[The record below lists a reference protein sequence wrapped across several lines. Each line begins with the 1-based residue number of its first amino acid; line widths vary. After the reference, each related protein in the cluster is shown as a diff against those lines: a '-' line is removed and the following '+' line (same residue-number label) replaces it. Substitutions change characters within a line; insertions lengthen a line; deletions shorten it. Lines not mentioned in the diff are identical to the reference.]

1 VSRAL
6 AALAVTLVVAVT
18 AREGRAQTPAEQIA
32 RGVRAYQDL
41 DYDSAAA
48 LLRAALAPARAPA
61 LPDTD
66 RVRGLVYL
74 GATELF
80 REHRDSAA
88 AAFGRLLLL
97 APRYRPDQLVFP
109 PEVSSLFQE
118 VRLTTRAVVVSVPAV
133 TQIASAGDRF
143 VLWLYATS
151 YHPVD
156 VAILRTN
163 GVPLRGLYS
172 GGVGD
177 SLQVLWDG
185 RNDAGSP
192 PESGPYVLRVDSRG
206 SAGRVVRSVEVLLDV
221 AVVRGDTLPL
231 PPPPADSVLR
241 PEHTAPGS
249 GARALATGLAA
260 AATAIVL
267 PSLVAGG
274 SGAMGERFAV
284 AGALGAAGVV
294 GFQLQRRP
302 QPIPENIAANRALR
316 LGWQRQADSVRAQNA
331 ARRRDVRLDIRAG
344 AARVTESP

>member
-1 VSRAL
+1 VRRAVL
-6 AALAVTLVVAVT
+6 ALALLAAALAPRA
-18 AREGRAQTPAEQIA
+18 RAQTAAEELA
-32 RGVRAYQDL
+32 RGLRAYQNL

-48 LLRAALAPARAPA
+48 LLRAALEPARRPA
-61 LPDTD
+61 LSDSD

-74 GATELF
+74 GSTELF

-97 APRYRPDQLVFP
+97 EPRYRPDQLVFP

-118 VRLTTRAVVVSVPAV
+118 VRLTTRAVAVSVPAV
-133 TQIASAGDRF
+133 TQIASAGDQL
-143 VLWLYATS
+143 VVWLYATS

-156 VAILRTN
+156 VAVLRAN
-163 GVPLRGLYS
+163 GVPLRSLYS

-185 RNDAGSP
+185 RGDGGGP
-192 PESGPYVLRVDSRG
+192 VESGSYVLRVDSRG
-206 SAGRVVRSVEVLLDV
+206 SVGRVVRSVELALDV
-221 AVVRGDTLPL
+221 AVLRGDTLPL
-231 PPPPADSVLR
+231 PPPPADSLFLQER
-241 PEHTAPGS
+241 TAPGS
-249 GARALATGLAA
+249 GWRALATGLAA
-260 AATAIVL
+260 AVTVVVL

-302 QPIPENIAANRALR
+302 QPIPRNIAANQVLR
-316 LGWQRQADSVRAQNA
+316 LGWQRRADAVRMQNA
-331 ARRRDVRLDIRAG
+331 ARRRDVRLVVRAG
-344 AARVTESP
+344 PARLVDTP

>member
-1 VSRAL
+1 MVTLAL
-6 AALAVTLVVAVT
+6 ALLAAAT
-18 AREGRAQTPAEQIA
+18 ARQAQAQTPAEQLA
-32 RGVRAYQDL
+32 RGVRAYRDL
-41 DYDSAAA
+41 DYDSAAV
-48 LLRAALAPARAPA
+48 LLRAALAPARTPA
-61 LPDTD
+61 LSDPD
-66 RVRGLVYL
+66 RIQGLVYL

-80 REHRDSAA
+80 REHRDSAT

-109 PEVSSLFQE
+109 PEVSTLFQE
-118 VRLTTRAVVVSVPAV
+118 VRLTTRAVTVSVPAL
-133 TQIASAGDRF
+133 TQIASAGDRL

-156 VAILRTN
+156 VAVLRSN
-163 GVPLRGLYS
+163 GVPLRSLYS

-185 RNDAGSP
+185 RDAAGNP
-192 PESGPYVLRVDSRG
+192 PESGPYLLRVDSRG
-206 SAGRVVRSVEVLLDV
+206 SAGRVVRSVALPLQV

-231 PPPPADSVLR
+231 PSPPADSLFR

-260 AATAIVL
+260 AAVTVVL

-302 QPIPENIAANRALR
+302 LPIPENVAANRALR

-344 AARVTESP
+344 AAHVTESP